1 MAGSAMNQISAITSM
16 NLRNVSQRATS
27 SIVALVGIAGVVMV
41 LIGVL
46 SIAAGFRA
54 VLTLSGAEDVA
65 IVLRSGATDEMGSG
79 LTQPQTRII
88 ADAKDIARDAD
99 GVIASPELYVIVDV
113 PLKRTGTAANVPL
126 RGVGQQAPKLRQNF
140 RIVEGRMFTPGT
152 FEVIVG
158 RGASLQFAG
167 LAVGNK
173 LRWGTTD
180 WTVAGIFE
188 DRGSVAESEVWTDAT
203 VLQGAY
209 NRGNSFQSMRVKLTS
224 PAAFQTFK
232 DTLTQDPRLN
242 VRLFT
247 ERQYYEEQSRTLIA
261 LVSTIGTTI
270 AVLMGL
276 GAVFAALNTMY
287 SAVSTRTREIA
298 TLRALG
304 FGSTPV
310 VVSVLAE
317 ALLIGIIGGV
327 IGALISYFAFNGM
340 RASTMNFA
348 TFSQITFAFTVT
360 PTVLVLGLVYAL
372 ILGFVGGL
380 LPSRRACQS
389 RPDCG
394 NCRKGTGDIAF
405 PSAPACAALTSK

>member
-1 MAGSAMNQISAITSM
+1 MAGRVMTQISAITSM

-79 LTQPQTRII
+79 LSQPQTRIV
-88 ADAKDIARDAD
+88 ADAKDIAHDAD
-99 GVIASPELYVIVDV
+99 GAIASPELYVIVDV

-158 RGASLQFAG
+158 RGASLQFAN
-167 LAVGNK
+167 LTVGSK

-224 PAAFQTFK
+224 PAAFQSFK
-232 DTLTQDPRLN
+232 DALTADPRLN

-304 FGSTPV
+304 FGAAPV
-310 VVSVLAE
+310 VISVLAE
-317 ALLIGIIGGV
+317 ALLIGVVGGV

-360 PTVLVLGLVYAL
+360 PTVVVLGLVYAL

-380 LPSRRACQS
+380 
-389 RPDCG
+389 
-394 NCRKGTGDIAF
+394 F
-405 PSAPACAALTSK
+405 PSVRAARLPITTGLREL

>member
-1 MAGSAMNQISAITSM
+1 MAGSAMTQISAITSM

-79 LTQPQTRII
+79 LSQPQTRII
-88 ADAKDIARDAD
+88 ADAKEIAHDAD
-99 GVIASPELYVIVDV
+99 GAIASPELYVIVDV

-167 LAVGNK
+167 LSVGSK

-232 DTLTQDPRLN
+232 DALTQDPRLN

-247 ERQYYEEQSRTLIA
+247 ERAYYEEQSRTLIA
-261 LVSTIGTTI
+261 LVRTIGTTI

-310 VVSVLAE
+310 VLSVLAE
-317 ALLIGIIGGV
+317 ALLIGVIGGV
-327 IGALISYFAFNGM
+327 IGALVAYFAFNGM

-360 PTVLVLGLVYAL
+360 PTVVVLGLAYAL

-380 LPSRRACQS
+380 
-389 RPDCG
+389 
-394 NCRKGTGDIAF
+394 F
-405 PSAPACAALTSK
+405 PSLRAARLPITTGLREL